1 MSTDVFIF
9 SLPSWIKSSHL
20 RSWNQQMFG
29 IDQNRCWFIFCW
41 PTARLILTTWET
53 QMVHVHGIQCYFR
66 YNLDECETSVNSRM
80 IRRRNLNERL
90 TSASAPAASSYL
102 NQKFVLEAGSPPP
115 CADAWQPLVLTEHME
130 MISWTINKAFL
141 LTLCS
146 VRKWCLISARSRDS
160 ERAEGRTS
168 SLLVKPLEK
177 KHIRIHRNKSQWL
190 RNIPAYAPRRRSG
203 TEVGELFSV
212 WLFSIFCRF
221 WSNTS

>member
-1 MSTDVFIF
+1 MASYSD
-9 SLPSWIKSSHL
+9 LPSWIKSSHL
-20 RSWNQQMFG
+20 RSWKQQMLG
-29 IDQNRCWFIFCW
+29 IHQTRCWFIFCW
-41 PTARLILTTWET
+41 STARLIFTTWET
-53 QMVHVHGIQCYFR
+53 QMGHMHRIQCCFR

-90 TSASAPAASSYL
+90 TSVSGPAASSYL

-115 CADAWQPLVLTEHME
+115 WVDAWQPLVLTEH
-130 MISWTINKAFL
+130 WNKASL
-141 LTLCS
+141 LSLCS
-146 VRKWCLISARSRDS
+146 VLKWCLISARSRDS
-160 ERAEGRTS
+160 KRAEGRTS

-190 RNIPAYAPRRRSG
+190 RNIPGYAPRRRSG

-212 WLFSIFCRF
+212 WLFSVFCKF